1 MVKLSQRK
9 GGVFTEEGRGFH
21 RGREGFSQ
29 RKGGIIT
36 EEGRNYQR
44 GREGFSQREDC
55 SLPLIS
61 LKGCRMRR
69 AWYTPKRSGGG
80 YGSEA
85 DPVAAGTNDEAS
97 AYDDSP

>member
-9 GGVFTEEGRGFH
+9 GRFITEEGRGFH
-21 RGREGFSQ
+21 RGREFVSQ
-29 RKGGIIT
+29 RKGGVFT
-36 EEGRNYQR
+36 EARNFHR
-44 GREGFSQREDC
+44 GRIDYC
-55 SLPLIS
+55 SLQLIS

-85 DPVAAGTNDEAS
+85 DPEAAGTNDEAS